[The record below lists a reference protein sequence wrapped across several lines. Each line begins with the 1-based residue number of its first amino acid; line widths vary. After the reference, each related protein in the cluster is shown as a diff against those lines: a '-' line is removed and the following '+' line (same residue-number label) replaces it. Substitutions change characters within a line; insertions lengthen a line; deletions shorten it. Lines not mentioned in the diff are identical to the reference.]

1 MNLTTIFISHP
12 SLACAT
18 CIGQD
23 GQVTTLAANGAVYV
37 MFVSLAFVFLC
48 IAAVVV
54 SFARRAKRYAA
65 AQAANGVID
74 PTL

>member
-1 MNLTTIFISHP
+1 MT
-12 SLACAT
+12 SLFSITACAT

-23 GQVTTLAANGAVYV
+23 HQITTIAANGAVYV
-37 MFVSLAFVFLC
+37 MFASLALVFIC

-65 AQAANGVID
+65 AQAAGDESFNL
-74 PTL
+74 P

>member
-1 MNLTTIFISHP
+1 MYAFSLLFTP
-12 SLACAT
+12 LACAT

-37 MFVSLAFVFLC
+37 MFVSLAAVFIC
-48 IAAVVV
+48 IAAVAL

-65 AQAANGVID
+65 AQVAAGAID

>member
-1 MNLTTIFISHP
+1 MYFPLPLISGLP
-12 SLACAT
+12 LACAT

-37 MFVSLAFVFLC
+37 MFVSLAAVFLC
-48 IAAVVV
+48 FAAVAV
-54 SFARRAKRYAA
+54 SFARRAKRYAES
-65 AQAANGVID
+65 QAAAGSID

>member
-1 MNLTTIFISHP
+1 MTTLYSFT
-12 SLACAT
+12 ACAT

-23 GQVTTLAANGAVYV
+23 HQITTIAANGAVYV
-37 MFVSLAFVFLC
+37 MFASLALVFIC

-65 AQAANGVID
+65 SQAAGND
-74 PTL
+74 PLNLL